1 MKDIKMK
8 GKRLFILKIIIFK
21 DYKSKNENIILIYY
35 IIFLVS
41 KIDQIHGI
49 GKKCSY
55 YSNIGK
61 PHGYYIGHN

>member
-8 GKRLFILKIIIFK
+8 DIKIVYFKDYYFK

-41 KIDQIHGI
+41 KIDQIHDH
-49 GKKCSY
+49 GKSSLKGLRP
-55 YSNIGK
+55 IIRG
-61 PHGYYIGHN
+61 

>member
-35 IIFLVS
+35 KIFLVS
-41 KIDQIHGI
+41 KIDQIHDH
-49 GKKCSY
+49 GKSSLKGLQP
-55 YSNIGK
+55 IIRG
-61 PHGYYIGHN
+61 